1 MGTEASE
8 TLIVGDNL
16 FTDIEAGAN
25 SGLDSLLVLTGY
37 STREEAARHAVQ
49 PTHIANDLPE
59 WQLRISL

>member
-25 SGLDSLLVLTGY
+25 SGLDS
-37 STREEAARHAVQ
+37 
-49 PTHIANDLPE
+49 
-59 WQLRISL
+59 